1 MVVSSFHRSLPWLS
15 APCPPPFLR
24 VSLRLVSCL
33 LRFHSTRS
41 ARPVG
46 EEDVRR
52 TTRRKS
58 GEYRSGTGEIK
69 CQEADHLGS
78 RPSVTHGPR
87 SVRSVPLVPHFLH
100 SSSVP
105 LPRSLPPS
113 PSPPGGRRPGDGCRT
128 GGTEGRVRVGEQSV
142 GVAKGTKDTS
152 GVGSRRRGTY
162 EG

>member
-113 PSPPGGRRPGDGCRT
+113 PSPPGGRRPGDGCRHHD
-128 GGTEGRVRVGEQSV
+128 QSTSLLCRYRSSL
-142 GVAKGTKDTS
+142 VATRCMVMRDEEIRPAVTA
-152 GVGSRRRGTY
+152 
-162 EG
+162 